1 MVPWLIRVVTA
12 ARGFLAIHQ
21 QQGLVRQRMGQAGFG
36 NRHGHSDNPDGYDY
50 YHFNVYSD
58 DIWAQLQR
66 PPVPNTLDEY
76 VARIADSLEEMVG
89 AERDPNLLK
98 RVVVIDGFPADIHEA
113 EAGRSESRLYSATSP
128 DRQFPDMVISLRCG
142 REEALGRWL
151 DRVPGDLWQL
161 LPMFEWWFDNQYR
174 VYTESTIPLLDS
186 YRSEI
191 TISGNWRSG
200 DVAE

>member
-1 MVPWLIRVVTA
+1 
-12 ARGFLAIHQ
+12 
-21 QQGLVRQRMGQAGFG
+21 
-36 NRHGHSDNPDGYDY
+36 
-50 YHFNVYSD
+50 
-58 DIWAQLQR
+58 
-66 PPVPNTLDEY
+66 
-76 VARIADSLEEMVG
+76 MVG

-161 LPMFEWWFDNQYR
+161 LPMFERWFDNQYR
-174 VYTESTIPLLDS
+174 VYTESTTPLLDS
-186 YRSEI
+186 YRDRGIPVHQVCFSFSYYLILLLILLKEMA
-191 TISGNWRSG
+191 N
-200 DVAE
+200 